1 MKDGCAMTAYSTII
15 KGGVLIDTRRS
26 RYDTRLPE
34 DSGEWRRA
42 APRGMDAP
50 ARSFGKRM
58 SVRVPYGSP
67 LPGASDVC
75 PPGQL
80 RTPIAA
86 ATCAAITVGLEW
98 LLFAHA
104 PVFAGWIVPVFL
116 PPAFGVLACAAVLG
130 PGAGME
136 RRMFTAW
143 LGLMMI
149 YAAVSGIALWEKLNS
164 CMLLSALL
172 FGVVYAMF
180 AAPVAVVGSKVASWA
195 LQPLWRM
202 QRRRA
207 RTRHWQRPAT
217 PNYRALTR
225 SELGSSSFFIPLA
238 QAVALGLVVLI
249 TELLGVRFEAG
260 VPWMPLVTGFL
271 AGLVCSL
278 GLGAERSFEAG
289 ELVKAAL
296 IGQLYWG
303 PVMLVVMVFSPE
315 LALLWP
321 LESLCGTTIGAYT
334 AERLIFRHR
343 RGAAQP

>member
-1 MKDGCAMTAYSTII
+1 MTVYSTII
-15 KGGVLIDTRRS
+15 KGGVYMDTRRS

-42 APRGMDAP
+42 APRGTDLPSRAF
-50 ARSFGKRM
+50 SKRL
-58 SVRVPYGSP
+58 SVRVPYASP

-80 RTPIAA
+80 RTNIAA

-149 YAAVSGIALWEKLNS
+149 YAAVSGIALWETLHW
-164 CMLLSALL
+164 CMIIAVLW

-180 AAPVAVVGSKVASWA
+180 AAPIAVIGSGVASWA
-195 LQPLWRM
+195 LKPLWRL
-202 QRRRA
+202 QRRWARA
-207 RTRHWQRPAT
+207 RRWQRPI
-217 PNYRALTR
+217 RMEVR
-225 SELGSSSFFIPLA
+225 S
-238 QAVALGLVVLI
+238 
-249 TELLGVRFEAG
+249 
-260 VPWMPLVTGFL
+260 
-271 AGLVCSL
+271 
-278 GLGAERSFEAG
+278 
-289 ELVKAAL
+289 
-296 IGQLYWG
+296 
-303 PVMLVVMVFSPE
+303 
-315 LALLWP
+315 
-321 LESLCGTTIGAYT
+321 
-334 AERLIFRHR
+334 
-343 RGAAQP
+343 